1 LELSPKLCPS
11 LTPVFYCS
19 PFPTVN
25 YLSQFLFTAKLL
37 EPLKRSSRGSI
48 IQVSSMAHV
57 LVNGSDL
64 EIDTPEK
71 QPHASVPGAI
81 GNLQA
86 HSNSL
91 LAGILHNRYLSRT
104 EKDLRVASLFPRALT
119 ASLRVRSVL
128 YHILE
133 DVDKDSEEFS
143 TIAPLSALV
152 TMVKQKMTPP
162 GPSYSPA
169 ENKDLQDDLYDW
181 SESAVAPYWWM
192 NIVPQTREIL
202 REAGHE
208 VTHPIEEGFLSKN
221 FYQGS
226 IATFLSISS
235 YSLFR
240 RFVVSKSSES

>member
-1 LELSPKLCPS
+1 LEISPKLCPS

-25 YLSQFLFTAKLL
+25 YLSEFLFTAKLL

-57 LVNGSDL
+57 RVNGSDL
-64 EIDTPEK
+64 EIDTTEK
-71 QPHASVPGAI
+71 QPQASVPGAI
-81 GNLQA
+81 A
-86 HSNSL
+86 HLRAYPNSL

-104 EKDLRVASLFPRALT
+104 EKDLRVASLFPTALT
-119 ASLRVRSVL
+119 TPLRVRSVL

-133 DVDKDSEEFS
+133 DADKDSEGFS
-143 TIAPLSALV
+143 TIAPLPSLL
-152 TMVKQKMTPP
+152 TLVKQKLTPP
-162 GPSYSPA
+162 GPSFSPA

-181 SESAVAPYWWM
+181 SENAVAPYWWM

-208 VTHPIEEGFLSKN
+208 VIHPSEEGFLSKG
-221 FYQGS
+221 FYHGS
-226 IATFLSISS
+226 VATFLSISS

-240 RFVVSKSSES
+240 RFVVSTSSES